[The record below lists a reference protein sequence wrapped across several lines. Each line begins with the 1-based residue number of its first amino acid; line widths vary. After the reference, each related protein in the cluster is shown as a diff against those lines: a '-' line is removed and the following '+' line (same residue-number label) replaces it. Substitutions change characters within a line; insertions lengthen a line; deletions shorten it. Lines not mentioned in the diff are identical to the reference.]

1 MAQNPPKDCRIY
13 PPAGGKFATIFV
25 FKYSTMISINP
36 YLNFMGNTEEAM
48 KFYRSVFG
56 GEFTAFQRFSDS
68 PGHEKMPKKEQG
80 MLMHVS
86 LPMGK
91 TNTLMATDT
100 LESMGQTLTMGNNF
114 SLAVNTE
121 SEAETDRLFHA
132 LSAGGKITM
141 PLNKTF
147 WGAYFGM
154 CTDKFGI
161 QWMLSYESITKQ

>member
-1 MAQNPPKDCRIY
+1 
-13 PPAGGKFATIFV
+13 
-25 FKYSTMISINP
+25 MISINP

-48 KFYRSVFG
+48 QFYRSVFG
-56 GEFTAFQRFSDS
+56 GDFTILQRFSDS

-80 MLMHVS
+80 MIMHAS

-91 TNTLMATDT
+91 ANTLMATDT
-100 LESMGQTLTMGNNF
+100 LESMGQTLITGNNF
-114 SLAVNTE
+114 SLVVTTE
-121 SEAETDRLFHA
+121 SEEETDRLFKA

-154 CTDKFGI
+154 CTDKYGI
-161 QWMLSYESITKQ
+161 QWMLNYEISAKQ